1 MSDAPDS
8 IPILKERRLLL
19 GVCGS
24 IAAYKAADLASKLT
38 QAGAQVD
45 VLMTE
50 AATRFVSPVTF
61 QSVTGRR
68 AWTDADLWGPDAHVL
83 HVGLGQTADLL
94 VIAPAT
100 ATTMARLAYGL
111 ADNLLALT
119 ALAVRCPVLLAP
131 AMDAGMFEH
140 TATQANL
147 QTLLRR
153 GVHVAGPGEGRMA
166 SGLVGRGRMLE
177 PAELVGHIRR
187 ALGAAGPLRGRSVV
201 VTAGGTQEP
210 LDPVRVLA
218 NRSSG
223 KQGFALA
230 QAALDRGA
238 EVLLISGPS
247 ERTTPVGA
255 QRIDV
260 QTAAEM
266 HQATLEAACQSDVL
280 MMAAA
285 VADFRPAAASAH
297 KIKRGRDP
305 LALTLEPT
313 DDILCAVAEGRSK
326 AGRPRVV
333 VGFAAESQDLVAN
346 ASAKLKAKGL
356 SLIVANDITA
366 PEAGFGVDTNQVT
379 LIGSDGV
386 AKALPVMS
394 KVEVAEI
401 VLDRVVQLLSAGP

>member
-1 MSDAPDS
+1 
-8 IPILKERRLLL
+8 
-19 GVCGS
+19 
-24 IAAYKAADLASKLT
+24 
-38 QAGAQVD
+38 
-45 VLMTE
+45 
-50 AATRFVSPVTF
+50 
-61 QSVTGRR
+61 
-68 AWTDADLWGPDAHVL
+68 
-83 HVGLGQTADLL
+83 
-94 VIAPAT
+94 
-100 ATTMARLAYGL
+100 
-111 ADNLLALT
+111 
-119 ALAVRCPVLLAP
+119 
-131 AMDAGMFEH
+131 
-140 TATQANL
+140 
-147 QTLLRR
+147 
-153 GVHVAGPGEGRMA
+153 MA

-187 ALGAAGPLRGRSVV
+187 VLGAAGPLQGRSVV

-230 QAALDRGA
+230 QAAIDRGA

-247 ERTTPVGA
+247 ALPTPVGA

-266 HQATLEAACQSDVL
+266 HKATLEAARKSDVL
-280 MMAAA
+280 VMAAA
-285 VADFRPAAASAH
+285 VADFRPATTSAH
-297 KIKRGRDP
+297 KIKRGKDS

-313 DDILCAVAEGRSK
+313 DDILRAVAEGRSK
-326 AGRPRVV
+326 ANRPKVV

-366 PEAGFGVDTNQVT
+366 PEAGFSVDTNRVT
-379 LIGSDGV
+379 LIESDGA

-394 KVEVAEI
+394 KIEVAEI
-401 VLDRVVQLLSAGP
+401 VLDRVVQLLSAGA

>member
-1 MSDAPDS
+1 
-8 IPILKERRLLL
+8 
-19 GVCGS
+19 
-24 IAAYKAADLASKLT
+24 
-38 QAGAQVD
+38 
-45 VLMTE
+45 
-50 AATRFVSPVTF
+50 
-61 QSVTGRR
+61 
-68 AWTDADLWGPDAHVL
+68 WGPEAHVL
-83 HVGLGQTADLL
+83 HVGLGQAADLL

-140 TATQANL
+140 PATQANL
-147 QTLLRR
+147 HTLLQR

-187 ALGAAGPLRGRSVV
+187 VLGAAGPLHGRSVV

-230 QAALDRGA
+230 QAAIDRGA
-238 EVLLISGPS
+238 EVVLISGPS
-247 ERTTPVGA
+247 ALPTPVGA

-260 QTAAEM
+260 ENAAEM
-266 HQATLEAACQSDVL
+266 YKATLDAVRKSDVL
-280 MMAAA
+280 VMAAA
-285 VADFRPAAASAH
+285 VSDFRPASASAH

-305 LALTLEPT
+305 LTLTLEPT
-313 DDILCAVAEGRSK
+313 DDILRSVSEGRSK
-326 AGRPRVV
+326 ASRPKVV

-356 SLIVANDITA
+356 SFIVANDITA

-379 LIGSDGV
+379 LIGVDGP
-386 AKALPVMS
+386 AQALPVMS
-394 KVEVAEI
+394 KVEVSEI
-401 VLDRVVQLLSAGP
+401 VLDRVVKLLAASV

>member
-1 MSDAPDS
+1 MTDALE
-8 IPILKERRLLL
+8 IVPILKDRRLLL

-24 IAAYKAADLASKLT
+24 IAAYKAAELASKLT

-45 VLMTE
+45 VLLTE
-50 AATRFVSPVTF
+50 AATRFVTPLTF

-68 AWTDADLWGPDAHVL
+68 AWTDADLWGPEAHVL
-83 HVGLGQTADLL
+83 HVGLGQAADLL

-119 ALAVRCPVLLAP
+119 ALAVRCPLLLAP

-140 TATQANL
+140 PTTQANL
-147 QTLLRR
+147 QTLLQR

-177 PAELVGHIRR
+177 PVELMGHVRKV
-187 ALGAAGPLRGRSVV
+187 LGAAGSLRGRTIV

-223 KQGFALA
+223 KQGYALA
-230 QAALDRGA
+230 QSAIDHGA
-238 EVLLISGPS
+238 EVVLISGPS
-247 ERTTPVGA
+247 ELSAPVGA

-266 HQATLEAACQSDVL
+266 RSATLEVGRQGGRAGDG
-280 MMAAA
+280 
-285 VADFRPAAASAH
+285 RR
-297 KIKRGRDP
+297 RGRLP
-305 LALTLEPT
+305 P
-313 DDILCAVAEGRSK
+313 G
-326 AGRPRVV
+326 
-333 VGFAAESQDLVAN
+333 VGFH
-346 ASAKLKAKGL
+346 
-356 SLIVANDITA
+356 
-366 PEAGFGVDTNQVT
+366 P
-379 LIGSDGV
+379 
-386 AKALPVMS
+386 
-394 KVEVAEI
+394 
-401 VLDRVVQLLSAGP
+401 

>member
-1 MSDAPDS
+1 MSDIPDV
-8 IPILKERRLLL
+8 IPILKDRRLLL

-50 AATRFVSPVTF
+50 SATRFVTPVTF

-68 AWTDADLWGPDAHVL
+68 AWTDADLWGPEAHVL

-140 TATQANL
+140 PATQANL
-147 QTLLRR
+147 QTLRQR

-166 SGLVGRGRMLE
+166 SGLIGRGRMLE
-177 PAELVGHIRR
+177 PADLMGHIRR
-187 ALGAAGPLRGRSVV
+187 VLGAAGPLHGKSVI

-223 KQGFALA
+223 KQGFALV

-238 EVLLISGPS
+238 EVVLISGPS
-247 ERTTPVGA
+247 GLPTPVGA

-260 QTAAEM
+260 QSAAEM
-266 HQATLEAACQSDVL
+266 HKATLEAARKSDVL
-280 MMAAA
+280 IMAAA
-285 VADFRPAAASAH
+285 VSDFRPASASTQ
-297 KIKRGRDP
+297 KIKRGQGS
-305 LALTLEPT
+305 LALELEPT
-313 DDILCAVAEGRSK
+313 DDILRAVAEGRSK
-326 AGRPRVV
+326 AGHPKVV

-346 ASAKLKAKGL
+346 ASAKVKVKGL
-356 SLIVANDITA
+356 SLIVANDIAA
-366 PEAGFGVDTNQVT
+366 PGAGFGVDTNQVT
-379 LIGSDGV
+379 LIGSDGT
-386 AKALPVMS
+386 AQALPMMS
-394 KVEVAEI
+394 KVEVSEI
-401 VLDRVVQLLSAGP
+401 VLDRVVQLLTAAE